1 MQRLG
6 LVAPIEENCSGNP
19 CLNYN
24 GENLLALKAK
34 TPQAYERLVMNALYK
49 PEEIGSH
56 MMSPDKTR
64 PNARPDFSPKR
75 KQVFKGK
82 FEDN

>member
-34 TPQAYERLVMNALYK
+34 TPQTYGRLIMNVLYN
-49 PEEIGSH
+49 PEEIVAH

-64 PNARPDFSPKR
+64 PTARPDFSPKR

-82 FEDN
+82 FKDN